1 MAKMGL
7 LYPKR
12 PLLPLKL
19 LIAFNSAK
27 KGFLGNSDP
36 SRTPKQFSA
45 MPQHERHALISS
57 FCWHY
62 CCNMTTRQNQR
73 ATKYLSKVSREKKL
87 LTEGG
92 GGGERAGKNQM
103 KINTA
108 SYRLEKQTSFPPA
121 SSSVLA
127 SHRDLAKAEDLFL
140 AVLWPI
146 IPQFTEEPSSW
157 VMRWADAWGRE
168 TLRLLEL
175 LRLPESP
182 LWPVKHTSF
191 CGLGSRDRRKPG
203 LVTSFGWIPDTLKKS
218 GWRILHHHHLLQ
230 KNQP

>member
-27 KGFLGNSDP
+27 KGFSGNSDP
-36 SRTPKQFSA
+36 SRTPEQFSA
-45 MPQHERHALISS
+45 MPQHERHAPIISS
-57 FCWHY
+57 FRWHY
-62 CCNMTTRQNQR
+62 CCNMTTRQKQR
-73 ATKYLSKVSREKKL
+73 ATKYLSKVSRGKKAANWA
-87 LTEGG
+87 G

-108 SYRLEKQTSFPPA
+108 SYQLEKQTSFPPA

-127 SHRDLAKAEDLFL
+127 SHRDLTKAEDLFL

-146 IPQFTEEPSSW
+146 IP
-157 VMRWADAWGRE
+157 
-168 TLRLLEL
+168 
-175 LRLPESP
+175 
-182 LWPVKHTSF
+182 
-191 CGLGSRDRRKPG
+191 
-203 LVTSFGWIPDTLKKS
+203 
-218 GWRILHHHHLLQ
+218 
-230 KNQP
+230 